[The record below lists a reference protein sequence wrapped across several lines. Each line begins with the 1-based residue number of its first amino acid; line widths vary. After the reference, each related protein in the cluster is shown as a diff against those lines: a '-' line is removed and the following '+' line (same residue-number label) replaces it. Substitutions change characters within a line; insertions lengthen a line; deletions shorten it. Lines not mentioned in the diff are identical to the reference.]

1 MQGPEVSANI
11 SYHPNATSV
20 VQFGRFSFDRV
31 NHILSTE
38 DDEIALPPRVLAIL
52 DLLLERAGSVVS
64 KQTIMGSVWRDACVG
79 DTSLTEAVSLL
90 RQALDDDPKNPQY
103 IQTVHRR
110 GYRFVA
116 QVVVAA
122 KIEAP
127 LEVAPDGDTQ
137 RGSDPSR
144 KTTAAKFVAAAVAVG
159 LLAIVAVLIST
170 SQLEPEVG
178 PTNGT
183 AIRLDVSSPQGV
195 FLPFFTASSL
205 ALTPDGDVLVFV
217 GRDDDGE
224 SHLYRRR
231 ISEFDSHVIPGTQ
244 GAGSPF
250 LSPDGAWV
258 AFFAEGELRKTPMGG
273 GAVIRICP
281 SSFAFGGSWTEDGT
295 IVFAGKHPSG
305 LSIVSADGGEV
316 RELTALRAADGEIGH
331 WWPQMLPGDRGV
343 LYTVWSSTLAT
354 ARIAVLDLESGERR
368 FLIDGASYPRYS
380 SDGAIFYVT
389 PGGLAS
395 VPFDIDDL
403 KIAGPGKEMIDQPR
417 SNPFLGVAHFAVAD
431 TGTLAYLP
439 ADEEWWEYALVRID
453 SAGVEEPIGL
463 EHRLFRNLRV
473 DPKGERLAV
482 TILDGPRSDVWTT
495 TIDAPKLDRLTFS
508 GFNIEPR
515 WSPDGT
521 WVAFS
526 SNRDGPF
533 NIYRK
538 SADGGGVAERL
549 LVSDLHQYPGAFT
562 PDGESLVFSQADPVT
577 GMDIWV
583 MTLGDGERSVT
594 PLVRTAANEYM
605 PSLSPDGRWMTYISD
620 ETGTW
625 EIYLRSVAG
634 DGSVRQ
640 ISDGGGGD
648 VFFWAADGSTVY
660 FGHKNGLVAVPVI
673 VEPELA
679 LGSATTFPWPD
690 DLTMV
695 DSLPN
700 GDEFIAIKA
709 LAERPK
715 IDAVRVVVSP

>member
-1 MQGPEVSANI
+1 
-11 SYHPNATSV
+11 
-20 VQFGRFSFDRV
+20 
-31 NHILSTE
+31 
-38 DDEIALPPRVLAIL
+38 
-52 DLLLERAGSVVS
+52 
-64 KQTIMGSVWRDACVG
+64 
-79 DTSLTEAVSLL
+79 
-90 RQALDDDPKNPQY
+90 
-103 IQTVHRR
+103 
-110 GYRFVA
+110 
-116 QVVVAA
+116 
-122 KIEAP
+122 
-127 LEVAPDGDTQ
+127 
-137 RGSDPSR
+137 
-144 KTTAAKFVAAAVAVG
+144 
-159 LLAIVAVLIST
+159 
-170 SQLEPEVG
+170 
-178 PTNGT
+178 
-183 AIRLDVSSPQGV
+183 
-195 FLPFFTASSL
+195 
-205 ALTPDGDVLVFV
+205 
-217 GRDDDGE
+217 
-224 SHLYRRR
+224 
-231 ISEFDSHVIPGTQ
+231 
-244 GAGSPF
+244 
-250 LSPDGAWV
+250 
-258 AFFAEGELRKTPMGG
+258 
-273 GAVIRICP
+273 
-281 SSFAFGGSWTEDGT
+281 
-295 IVFAGKHPSG
+295 
-305 LSIVSADGGEV
+305 
-316 RELTALRAADGEIGH
+316 
-331 WWPQMLPGDRGV
+331 
-343 LYTVWSSTLAT
+343 
-354 ARIAVLDLESGERR
+354 
-368 FLIDGASYPRYS
+368 
-380 SDGAIFYVT
+380 
-389 PGGLAS
+389 
-395 VPFDIDDL
+395 
-403 KIAGPGKEMIDQPR
+403 MIDQPR

>member
-1 MQGPEVSANI
+1 MQDPGVATNVSF
-11 SYHPNATSV
+11 HPSATSV
-20 VQFGRFSFDRV
+20 VRFGRFTFDRV
-31 NHILSTE
+31 NHILSGE
-38 DDEIALPPRVLAIL
+38 DGEIALPPRVLAIL

-116 QVVVAA
+116 PVVVAA
-122 KIEAP
+122 KVGAP
-127 LEVAPDGDTQ
+127 LKVADEGDSHQEGERPRQST
-137 RGSDPSR
+137 SA
-144 KTTAAKFVAAAVAVG
+144 KTVAAVVVVG
-159 LLAIVAVLIST
+159 LLVIVAVLIST
-170 SQLEPEVG
+170 SRREPDVG

-183 AIRLDVSSPQGV
+183 AIRLDVSSPPGV

-205 ALTPDGDVLVFV
+205 ALSPDGDVLVFV

-231 ISEFDSHVIPGTQ
+231 ISEFDSHVIPGTK

-258 AFFAEGELRKTPMGG
+258 AFFSDGELRKTPMGG

-295 IVFAGKHPSG
+295 IVFAGKHPNG
-305 LSIVSADGGEV
+305 LSIVSADGGEI

-331 WWPQMLPGDRGV
+331 WWPQVLPGDRGV

-368 FLIDGASYPRYS
+368 FLMDGASYPRYS

-395 VPFDIDDL
+395 VPFDVDEL
-403 KIAGPGKEMIDQPR
+403 QIAGPGKEMIDQPR
-417 SNPFLGVAHFAVAD
+417 SNPFVGVAHFAVSD

-439 ADEEWWEYALVRID
+439 ADDDWWEYALVRID
-453 SAGVEEPIGL
+453 SAGVEEEIAL
-463 EHRLFRNLRV
+463 NHRLFRNLRV
-473 DPKGERLAV
+473 DPRGETLAV
-482 TILDGPRSDVWTT
+482 TVLDGPRSDVWTT
-495 TIDAPKLDRLTFS
+495 SIESPRLDRLTFS

-515 WSPDGT
+515 WSPDSK
-521 WVAFS
+521 WVAFA

-538 SADGGGVAERL
+538 PADGGGVAERL
-549 LVSDLHQYPGAFT
+549 LVSDLHQYPGDFT
-562 PDGESLVFSQADPVT
+562 PDGASLVFSQADPTT
-577 GMDIWV
+577 GMDIWI

-594 PLVRTAANEYM
+594 PLVRTAANENM
-605 PSLSPDGRWMTYISD
+605 PSLSPNGRWMTYISD

-648 VFFWAADGSTVY
+648 VFWSADGSTVF
-660 FGHKNGLVAVPVI
+660 FGHKNELVAIPVI

-679 LGSATTFPWPD
+679 LGAPTTLPWPD
-690 DLTMV
+690 DLTVV
-695 DSLPN
+695 DNLPN
-700 GDEFIAIKA
+700 RDEFIAIKA
-709 LAERPK
+709 LAERPQ